1 MTCHMIVLHGKSTH
15 LKIKNEILMKKI
27 NKFVCKLICG
37 LLLILGALGGLA
49 RLLDVMILLTVILL
63 LIGGQKLLRDI
74 VWAD

>member
-1 MTCHMIVLHGKSTH
+1 
-15 LKIKNEILMKKI
+15 MKKI